1 MNKILLLSD
10 DSEMINIFKNYFIN
24 NSFFHFDIRNNVQ
37 NINLYDYQLIIIDYI
52 LKEIDSFELL
62 NNLDKSI
69 KKVVILPFYSIDLIN
84 IGGHLEINLLF
95 IKPFSLKSLEEQ
107 LKIAF
112 NYNMSFNE
120 ILDYQISILFKNI
133 GLTNKYKGVKYLQE
147 IIFLIFNEKHN
158 IDSKLYRILANRHNK
173 KIDCIEKN
181 IQYAINKSLNKM
193 KYEDRLD
200 TYGYV
205 ADYDNGNISNLDFIN
220 IIVDKIKYELN
231 KKN

>member
-69 KKVVILPFYSIDLIN
+69 KKAVILPFYSIDLIN

-133 GLTNKYKGVKYLQE
+133 GLTN
-147 IIFLIFNEKHN
+147 
-158 IDSKLYRILANRHNK
+158 
-173 KIDCIEKN
+173 
-181 IQYAINKSLNKM
+181 
-193 KYEDRLD
+193 
-200 TYGYV
+200 
-205 ADYDNGNISNLDFIN
+205 
-220 IIVDKIKYELN
+220 
-231 KKN
+231 